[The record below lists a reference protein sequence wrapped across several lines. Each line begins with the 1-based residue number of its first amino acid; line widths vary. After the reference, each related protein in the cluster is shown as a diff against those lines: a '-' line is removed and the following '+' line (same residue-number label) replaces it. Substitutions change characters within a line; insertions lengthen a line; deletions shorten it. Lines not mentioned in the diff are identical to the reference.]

1 MSLPL
6 THLFEAFARDGMG
19 AMLNALW
26 QGVVLATAVWC
37 VMRLVPRT
45 SAGVRY
51 TVWCATL
58 AAMLTLPLLALRSAG
73 LCCFGYLQSLPP
85 LTLPESWARALFA
98 TWYVIATLLIARLIW
113 NYVRL
118 QQIKA
123 SATPL
128 PALEQHRVRRWL
140 RASGGHRTARLCSSE
155 QIPMP
160 VAIGL
165 RDPIIVIPR
174 YLLDHLS
181 DLELDQVGLHELA
194 HLQRWD
200 DVTNVAQKI
209 AEALCFFNPVVHWVG
224 RQLALEREIACDD
237 AVVAATGKPVTYAAC
252 LTRLAESATLLQH
265 GLPALGALA
274 PRKQLAIRVERL
286 LDRDRRSL
294 PAFSRFLGAT
304 AAAAIA
310 AAIFVAAQL
319 TPVVAVPATP
329 DVSGATRTAE
339 TAASSRLAAASTS
352 GTAASSFV
360 MVASLPNE
368 QQPHSPD
375 AIAFKVVGFR
385 WSPVQKTLG
394 RMHFIINMTR
404 HALVSV
410 ARVAARNVWVD
421 ARVISARPAPAA
433 GVRAAPEIVA
443 MVRAPK
449 VVETDAV
456 SVPMTTP
463 ATAAWASA
471 SSDLAVATSDA
482 LAQELRASNSLA
494 DRARIV
500 RELADRYDDAAAR
513 DALVSALAGDSSV
526 RIRVQAAHVLADR
539 AEEAYAKA
547 ALASALRASNIAPI
561 QAIALDALQPYLDEA
576 AIRAAV
582 VEALRSENVKIR
594 RAAAQTLAP
603 YADEDAAVKRA
614 LEEASRACAQA
625 AKATKA
631 SAAELTEAR
640 RALEDVRK
648 AMEQQGMQPHKKLDA
663 PSD

>member
-37 VMRLVPRT
+37 AMRLVPRT

-98 TWYVIATLLIARLIW
+98 AWYVIATLLIARLIW

-128 PALEQHRVRRWL
+128 PALDQHRVRRWL
-140 RASGGHRTARLCSSE
+140 RASGGHRTARLCSSD

-181 DLELDQVGLHELA
+181 DVELDQVGLHELA

-274 PRKQLAIRVERL
+274 PRKQIAIRVERL

-329 DVSGATRTAE
+329 DISGATRAAE
-339 TAASSRLAAASTS
+339 TAASSRFAAASTS
-352 GTAASSFV
+352 GTAARSFV
-360 MVASLPNE
+360 MVE
-368 QQPHSPD
+368 M
-375 AIAFKVVGFR
+375 VGFR

-394 RMHFIINMTR
+394 RMHFIIHMTR
-404 HALVSV
+404 HALARA
-410 ARVAARNVWVD
+410 ARVAAHNVWVD
-421 ARVISARPAPAA
+421 TRVIIDRPAPAA
-433 GVRAAPEIVA
+433 RVRPAPEIVA
-443 MVRAPK
+443 LVGAPK

-456 SVPMTTP
+456 SAPMTP
-463 ATAAWASA
+463 ATAAWAG
-471 SSDLAVATSDA
+471 SSPDFAVATSAA
-482 LAQELRASNSLA
+482 LAQDLRASNSLV

-500 RELADRYDDAAAR
+500 RELADRYDDATAR
-513 DALVSALAGDSSV
+513 DALVNALASDSNV

-547 ALASALRASNIAPI
+547 ALASALRASNIVTI

-614 LEEASRACAQA
+614 LEEATRACAQA
-625 AKATKA
+625 AKDAKA
-631 SAAELTEAR
+631 SAADMAEVR
-640 RALEDVRK
+640 RALEEARK
-648 AMEQQGMQPHKKLDA
+648 VSEQGMQPHKKIDA
-663 PSD
+663 PGD